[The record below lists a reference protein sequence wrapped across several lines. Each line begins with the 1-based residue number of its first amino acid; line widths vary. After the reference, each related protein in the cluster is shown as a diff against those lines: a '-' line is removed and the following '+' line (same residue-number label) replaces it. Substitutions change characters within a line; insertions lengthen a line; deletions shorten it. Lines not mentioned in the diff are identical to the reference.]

1 MNADQSDFIHSIKK
15 NWSPI
20 WRSIVLL
27 NEYSGIP
34 GCVTRNATES
44 FPVCLD
50 DPYLVCFDLLSTLCS
65 VSKNKHNRQAHTYSS
80 IRCWRLEK
88 APCWIS
94 LICVCLTSLL
104 MQKQPL
110 TSGFSTSHWS
120 QGSQG
125 LCVHTDH
132 WRRSVTQSRWDF
144 FSFHVWNKIYVKKV
158 YTSSQALCMW
168 SCILAAYLLHTCKYP
183 HCSRALTFEQN
194 IEQKR
199 THAWPPGRSQRISR
213 DVCFFCHKCVL
224 VLSVCQLYL
233 LIGYVFLFCFFGK
246 IDCVRRNCSCVR
258 FDRSLNKCLG
268 WF

>member
-1 MNADQSDFIHSIKK
+1 MILFIQLKK

-20 WRSIVLL
+20 WGSIVLL

-34 GCVTRNATES
+34 GCVTRNATEL

-65 VSKNKHNRQAHTYSS
+65 ASKSKHNRQAHTYSS
-80 IRCWRLEK
+80 IRCWRLER

-94 LICVCLTSLL
+94 RICVCLTSLL

-144 FSFHVWNKIYVKKV
+144 SFLFMRETKYTWRKSTRVPKLFACGLAYLQHTYCILVNIPTVPEPWPSNKI
-158 YTSSQALCMW
+158 
-168 SCILAAYLLHTCKYP
+168 
-183 HCSRALTFEQN
+183 
-194 IEQKR
+194 
-199 THAWPPGRSQRISR
+199 
-213 DVCFFCHKCVL
+213 
-224 VLSVCQLYL
+224 
-233 LIGYVFLFCFFGK
+233 
-246 IDCVRRNCSCVR
+246 
-258 FDRSLNKCLG
+258 
-268 WF
+268 

>member
-1 MNADQSDFIHSIKK
+1 MSTKSISITPALVKYECGPKWFYSFNKK
-15 NWSPI
+15 KL
-20 WRSIVLL
+20 RSIVLL

-65 VSKNKHNRQAHTYSS
+65 ASKNKHNRQAHTYSS

-125 LCVHTDH
+125 LCVHTDQ

-144 FSFHVWNKIYVKKV
+144 FFFSCVKQNICEESLHEFPSSLHVV
-158 YTSSQALCMW
+158 
-168 SCILAAYLLHTCKYP
+168 LHTCSILTAYLQISPLFPSLDLRAKY
-183 HCSRALTFEQN
+183 RAEENTRMASWEIAAHL
-194 IEQKR
+194 
-199 THAWPPGRSQRISR
+199 
-213 DVCFFCHKCVL
+213 
-224 VLSVCQLYL
+224 
-233 LIGYVFLFCFFGK
+233 
-246 IDCVRRNCSCVR
+246 
-258 FDRSLNKCLG
+258 
-268 WF
+268 

>member
-1 MNADQSDFIHSIKK
+1 MNVDQSDFIHSIKK

-34 GCVTRNATES
+34 GCVTRNATEL

-65 VSKNKHNRQAHTYSS
+65 ASKNKHNRQAHTYSS

-168 SCILAAYLLHTCKYP
+168 SCILVSILTAYLQISPLFPSLDLRAKY
-183 HCSRALTFEQN
+183 RAEENTRMASWEIAAHL
-194 IEQKR
+194 
-199 THAWPPGRSQRISR
+199 
-213 DVCFFCHKCVL
+213 
-224 VLSVCQLYL
+224 
-233 LIGYVFLFCFFGK
+233 
-246 IDCVRRNCSCVR
+246 
-258 FDRSLNKCLG
+258 
-268 WF
+268 